1 MIDNMCLYD
10 YYLVVVGVNPNEIS
24 SIINSTT
31 LKLRNITG

>member
-10 YYLVVVGVNPNEIS
+10 YYLLVVGMNPNEIS

-31 LKLRNITG
+31 VALRNGTG

>member
-24 SIINSTT
+24 TIINSTT
-31 LKLRNITG
+31 IKLPDSDG